1 MVVSITYMYEI
12 AIPIRRKLWCFP
24 GTSMDFPH
32 FIPSQNP
39 LNPPFFLVVK
49 SLNPRIQYFLVV
61 KPFKPH
67 EHGYLLTQLLVSW
80 PLHPTVG
87 DTKRCGWWMAGWELD
102 LRQNGPP
109 KPGKGGTGMMEPAK
123 TPNFV
128 FAGFI
133 IINHHKDSLKWL
145 SSEKQCVLNPLRMCC
160 LNHAVQE
167 KERTWPR
174 CWSGSTCPWLILM
187 GFSST
192 MGICC
197 DEIGY
202 ITHYYYYAQR

>member
-1 MVVSITYMYEI
+1 
-12 AIPIRRKLWCFP
+12 
-24 GTSMDFPH
+24 MDFPH

-39 LNPPFFLVVK
+39 LKPPIFLVVK

-109 KPGKGGTGMMEPAK
+109 KPGLERGDWDDGARKNAK
-123 TPNFV
+123 FCV
-128 FAGFI
+128 CRV
-133 IINHHKDSLKWL
+133 HHHQS
-145 SSEKQCVLNPLRMCC
+145 P
-160 LNHAVQE
+160 
-167 KERTWPR
+167 
-174 CWSGSTCPWLILM
+174 
-187 GFSST
+187 
-192 MGICC
+192 
-197 DEIGY
+197 
-202 ITHYYYYAQR
+202 QRLFKMTIQ